1 MISVSSNHKKTP
13 TNEMN
18 SSMWAL
24 GKQSALSRESAQNR
38 SGSHERS
45 EIININEIE
54 IERATPQGLHEFRR
68 EQALRAL

>member
-1 MISVSSNHKKTP
+1 
-13 TNEMN
+13 MN

-38 SGSHERS
+38 DRSRSHEKS